1 MKIDICFV
9 IITYALS
16 IPAFTYL
23 YLKQKNS
30 ADNITV
36 CRLILVAGI
45 ILRILYIC
53 YTDIN
58 TRQHD
63 VENFFGSSG
72 GHSGYIHYLLDNKHL
87 PDFDPRNVWQFYH
100 PPLHHAIC
108 AFFLFLIEKPGVML
122 SQNSFELLQI
132 LPMIYSSLFCI
143 SAYKTL
149 KLCGINGR
157 SLCFSTAFVTFH
169 PTLII
174 LSGSI
179 NNDMLSALFCM
190 CALHFTVK
198 WCSYKKWLDIGFI
211 AICIGFGMCT
221 KLTVGLLAPA
231 IGCVFLYV
239 FIRDIKEYRK
249 TIPQFIVFGLICVP
263 VGLFFPIRNHLKF
276 GVPLNYV
283 PKLPLDSSQHIDNT
297 IVKRIFDF
305 MPFQFSSPFVQWH
318 ADGAPYN
325 EFNPIIALWKTSAFD
340 ENTFFT
346 NCISFQAVCVI
357 LLATVIILSIYS
369 AVTLIINIR
378 KKGTLKTEFKILITV
393 LSVTLLANY
402 MVFCIS
408 YPHVCTQNM
417 RYCVPLIFTQSALI
431 GLYGNNSAVRKV
443 TALFCGCSIF
453 MFFALQFYAP

>member
-1 MKIDICFV
+1 MKIDASFV

-23 YLKQKNS
+23 YLKKKNS
-30 ADNITV
+30 ADSITV
-36 CRLILVAGI
+36 CRLILVMGI

-63 VENFFGSSG
+63 VESFFGNAG
-72 GHSGYIHYLLDNKHL
+72 GHSGYILYLLENKHL
-87 PDFDPRNVWQFYH
+87 PDFDPRQVWQFYH
-100 PPLHHAIC
+100 PPLNHAIC
-108 AFFLFLIEKPGVML
+108 AFFLFIIENFGVEI
-122 SQNSFELLQI
+122 SQQTLELLQI

-143 SAYKTL
+143 TAYKAL
-149 KLCGINGR
+149 KLFGIKGR
-157 SLCFSTAFVTFH
+157 GLCYSTAFVTFH

-190 CALHFTVK
+190 GAVFFTVK
-198 WCSYKKWLDIGFI
+198 WCSNKSVIDIVLT
-211 AICIGFGMCT
+211 ALCIGFGMCT

-231 IGCVFLYV
+231 VGCVFLYV
-239 FIRDIKEYRK
+239 FLKDRREYRK
-249 TIPQFIVFGLICVP
+249 TIPQFLVFGIICVP
-263 VGLFFPIRNHLKF
+263 VGLFFPLRNYFKF

-283 PKLPLDSSQHIDNT
+283 PKLPLDSSQHIEKT
-297 IVKRIFDF
+297 FTERILNFF
-305 MPFQFSSPFVQWH
+305 PFQFASPFVQWQ
-318 ADGAPYN
+318 ADGAAYN
-325 EFNPIIALWKTSAFD
+325 EFNPIVALWKTSAFD

-357 LLATVIILSIYS
+357 LLAAVIILSVYS
-369 AVTLIINIR
+369 AVTLIISI
-378 KKGTLKTEFKILITV
+378 KGTLKTEHKILITV
-393 LSVTLLANY
+393 LSITLLANY
-402 MVFCIS
+402 LIFCKN

-431 GLYGNNSAVRKV
+431 GSYGNNTAVRKV
-443 TALFCGCSIF
+443 TAVFCGCSVF
-453 MFFALQFYAP
+453 MFFALQFYTN